1 MSKYAENEKVLPLLA
16 SVDLVATATNTQY
29 LDLNMCEGT
38 AEIAL
43 NFGLIT
49 STDSTGEV
57 VVTLTSNTVADTS
70 SSDSTETAL
79 AFPYRLSAAVG
90 TDTMGAITS
99 ATSSGVTIG
108 SAVDGCTLC
117 IFISP
122 SAVAAA
128 ADGARFVRA
137 TITPTA
143 EITSTVVGV
152 VGRYTPRY
160 AGNAIPSST

>member
-1 MSKYAENEKVLPLLA
+1 MPPKRRIKMSKYAENEKVLPLLA

-90 TDTMGAITS
+90 TDTEWGTL

-117 IFISP
+117 IFISH
-122 SAVAAA
+122 S
-128 ADGARFVRA
+128 RSCR
-137 TITPTA
+137 
-143 EITSTVVGV
+143 
-152 VGRYTPRY
+152 RR
-160 AGNAIPSST
+160 

>member
-1 MSKYAENEKVLPLLA
+1 MSKFAENEKVLPLLG

-29 LDLNMCEGT
+29 LDLNQCVGT

-57 VVTLTSNTVADTS
+57 VVTLTANDVTDTS

-79 AFPYRLSAAVG
+79 AFPYRLSAAVA
-90 TDTMGAITS
+90 TDTMGDITA
-99 ATSSGVTIG
+99 ATSSGVAIANT
-108 SAVDGCTLC
+108 VDSCTLL
-117 IFISP
+117 IFVDP

-160 AGNAIPSST
+160 AGNSIPSST